1 MPGAVVHVHGEH
13 DTVPTWAQ
21 FFNIPKVPKSV
32 IDHLT
37 DLHRQFGV
45 GEFVPPIVKLPD
57 GFSIIFFHQEP
68 YEGPMQGATLDHG
81 EVDPPIFCRS
91 KVEIFVCFFAINLTS
106 NGKTPVTE
114 MAS

>member
-57 GFSIIFFHQEP
+57 GFSIIFFHQEA
-68 YEGPMQGATLDHG
+68 YEGPIQGATLDHG
-81 EVDPPIFCRS
+81 EVDLDADVLVYESQVLFTFLPVILIAQNTKAVDCIF
-91 KVEIFVCFFAINLTS
+91 
-106 NGKTPVTE
+106 
-114 MAS
+114 